1 VFQKTSAYPT
11 PFQTVGDG
19 IINSVLKNTDKYC
32 NQGEPSEAPNEKNIK
47 YFVNIY
53 N

>member
-19 IINSVLKNTDKYC
+19 IINNELMNTDKYY
-32 NQGEPSEAPNEKNIK
+32 NPEETSAALNEKNIK